1 MGSIDPVQPHVMD
14 TAAAA
19 PDPTA
24 ATEPR
29 AEGSGS
35 PGPSHAARPSVPA
48 RRWLRDPAE
57 AFTGTA
63 LRARLLGARHSFS
76 TTPVSLRVWF
86 WMAPILTAL
95 VGGLLRF
102 LRLGQPPSL
111 VFDETY
117 YIKDAYSYLQSGYER
132 NWAEKANDL
141 FNQGIFTGLE
151 KTPEYVVHPPVGKWM
166 IAFGMWIFGPESTFG
181 WRFTAALVGTLSIFI
196 LALIA
201 QKMFRSTILGAVA
214 GLLFAV
220 DGHAIVQSRTSLL
233 DIFVMFFA
241 LAAFGALIMDR
252 DDGRRRLAAK
262 LSALAGPDGRLPSKA
277 LLYGPWLGIRW
288 WRIAAG
294 VALGLCIGT
303 KWSGLFFLAAFGLM
317 SVVWDM
323 NARRIAGIKYWVLG
337 AVWKD
342 GIVAFVSMVPVAA
355 ATYLASWTGWFR
367 STDAYDRHWA
377 QENPSATWG
386 WVPDSLRSLWH
397 YHYTAY
403 NFHTGLASDHPYK
416 ANAWSWLVM
425 GRPTSF
431 YVKNYENGDGG
442 CAVEKCTAAITS
454 VGNPLI
460 WWAGTLALLFLI
472 GVWIAKRDWRAGAI
486 LVGFAAGFLPWIFY
500 PMRTIFF
507 FYAIAYEPF
516 MILAIVLVLGM
527 ILGKIGDPP
536 WRRAQGA
543 IIVGIFLVLTVAISA
558 FFYPI
563 WAAEIIPQEYWRQ
576 HMWLP
581 SWI

>member
-1 MGSIDPVQPHVMD
+1 MD

-19 PDPTA
+19 LEPTA
-24 ATEPR
+24 AAGPLTD
-29 AEGSGS
+29 GSDSAAS
-35 PGPSHAARPSVPA
+35 PSRSSARKSPA
-48 RRWLRDPAE
+48 SKQPAPLRWVRDPAE
-57 AFTGTA
+57 AFTRSA
-63 LRARLLGARHSFS
+63 LRARLLGMRYSFG
-76 TTPVSLRVWF
+76 TTPVSMRVWF

-117 YIKDAYSYLQSGYER
+117 YVKDAYSYLQSGYER
-132 NWAEKANDL
+132 NWADKANGL
-141 FNQGIFTGLE
+141 FNQGIFTSLE
-151 KTPEYVVHPPVGKWM
+151 NTPEYVVHPPVGKWM
-166 IAFGMWIFGPESTFG
+166 IAFGMWLFGPDNTFG
-181 WRFTAALVGTLSIFI
+181 WRFSAAVVGTLSIFV

-201 QKMFRSTILGAVA
+201 QKMFRSTILGAAA

-241 LAAFGALIMDR
+241 LLAFGAIIMDR
-252 DDGRRRLAAK
+252 DDGRRRLAAR
-262 LSALAGPDGRLPSKA
+262 LSALAGPGGIVPPKELM
-277 LLYGPWLGIRW
+277 YGPWLGIRW

-317 SVVWDM
+317 SVLWDM
-323 NARRIAGIKYWVLG
+323 NARRIAGIKYWISG
-337 AVWKD
+337 TVWKD
-342 GIVAFVSMVPVAA
+342 GVLAFISMVPVAA

-367 STDAYDRHWA
+367 STDAYDRNWA
-377 QENPSATWG
+377 ATNPSDAWG
-386 WVPDSLRSLWH
+386 WIPDSLRSLWH
-397 YHYTAY
+397 YHSTAY
-403 NFHTGLASDHPYK
+403 NFHTGLGSDHPYK

-442 CAVEKCTAAITS
+442 CLVEKCTAAVTS

-460 WWAGTLALLFLI
+460 WWAGTLAILFLV

-486 LVGFAAGFLPWIFY
+486 LVGFAAGFLPWLFY
-500 PMRTIFF
+500 PLRTIFF

-516 MILAIVLVLGM
+516 MILAIVLVLGL
-527 ILGKIGDPP
+527 ILGKVSDPP
-536 WRRAQGA
+536 WRRQQGA
-543 IIVGIFLVLTVAISA
+543 IIVGIFLVLVVAVSA

>member
-1 MGSIDPVQPHVMD
+1 MD

-19 PDPTA
+19 PEPTA
-24 ATEPR
+24 AAQPLTDGT
-29 AEGSGS
+29 GSGAS
-35 PGPSHAARPSVPA
+35 TSRHSAGKRPASTQPVP
-48 RRWLRDPAE
+48 RRWVLDPAE
-57 AFTGTA
+57 AFTRSA
-63 LRARLLGARHSFS
+63 LRSRLLGLRHSFG

-117 YIKDAYSYLQSGYER
+117 YVKDAYSYLQSGYER
-132 NWAEKANDL
+132 NWADKANDL
-141 FNQGIFTGLE
+141 FNQGIFTSLE
-151 KTPEYVVHPPVGKWM
+151 NTPEYVVHPPVGKWM
-166 IAFGMWIFGPESTFG
+166 IAFGMWLFGPESTFG
-181 WRFTAALVGTLSIFI
+181 WRFSAAVVGTLSIFI

-201 QKMFRSTILGAVA
+201 QKMFRSTILGAAA

-241 LAAFGALIMDR
+241 LLAFGALIMDR
-252 DDGRRRLAAK
+252 DDGRRRLAAR
-262 LSALAGPDGRLPSKA
+262 LSALAGPGGLVPSKA
-277 LLYGPWLGIRW
+277 LMYGPWLGIRW

-317 SVVWDM
+317 TVLWDM
-323 NARRIAGIKYWVLG
+323 NARRIAGIRYWISG
-337 AVWKD
+337 AVWND
-342 GIVAFVSMVPVAA
+342 GVLAFVSMVPVAA

-367 STDAYDRHWA
+367 STDAYDRNWA
-377 QENPSATWG
+377 ATNPSGTWG
-386 WVPDSLRSLWH
+386 WIPDSLRSLWH
-397 YHYTAY
+397 YHFTAY
-403 NFHTGLASDHPYK
+403 NFHTGLGSDHPYK

-431 YVKNYENGDGG
+431 YVQNYENGDGG
-442 CAVEKCTAAITS
+442 CTVEKCTAAVTS

-460 WWAGTLALLFLI
+460 WWVGTLAILFLI

-486 LVGFAAGFLPWIFY
+486 LAGFAAGFLPWLFY
-500 PMRTIFF
+500 PSRTIFF

-516 MILAIVLVLGM
+516 MILAIVMVLGLVLG
-527 ILGKIGDPP
+527 KASDPP
-536 WRRAQGA
+536 WRRQQGA
-543 IIVGIFLVLTVAISA
+543 IIVGIFLVLVVAVSA

>member
-1 MGSIDPVQPHVMD
+1 MQPHVMD

-24 ATEPR
+24 ATDPR
-29 AEGSGS
+29 AEGNGS

-57 AFTGTA
+57 AFTGAA
-63 LRARLLGARHSFS
+63 LRARLLGSRYSFA

-141 FNQGIFTGLE
+141 FNQGIFTSIE
-151 KTPEYVVHPPVGKWM
+151 DTAEYVVHPPVGKWM
-166 IAFGMWIFGPESTFG
+166 IAFGMWVFGPESTFG
-181 WRFTAALVGTLSIFI
+181 WRFSAALVGTLSIFL

-201 QKMFRSTILGAVA
+201 AKMFRSTILGAVA

-262 LSALAGPDGRLPSKA
+262 LSALAGADGRLPSKA

-323 NARRIAGIKYWVLG
+323 NARRIAGIKYWVMG

-342 GIVAFVSMVPVAA
+342 GIVAFVSMVPVAT

-377 QENPSATWG
+377 QENPSTTWG

-486 LVGFAAGFLPWIFY
+486 LVGFAAGFLPWLFY

-536 WRRAQGA
+536 WRRTQGA

-563 WAAEIIPQEYWRQ
+563 WAAEIVPHEYWRQ